1 MSWESAVDARIYR
14 PEKTAMQS
22 GRAKTKH
29 WVLEY
34 ERQDRTRRDPLMG
47 WTQSG
52 DTRRQIRLEF
62 DTKEEALDYAKRH
75 KIVARVLPDHPRRRI
90 LRSYADNFR

>member
-1 MSWESAVDARIYR
+1 MEARIYR
-14 PEKTAMQS
+14 PEKTATQS
-22 GRAKTKH
+22 GKAKTKS

-34 ERQDRTRRDPLMG
+34 ERQDRTRRDPVMG

-75 KIVARVLPDHPRRRI
+75 KIAARVLPDHKRKKIIRT
-90 LRSYADNFR
+90 YADNFR

>member
-1 MSWESAVDARIYR
+1 MDARIYR
-14 PEKTAMQS
+14 PAKTAMQS

-47 WTQSG
+47 WAQSA

-62 DTKEEALDYAKRH
+62 DTKEDALDYAKRH
-75 KIVARVLPDHPRRRI
+75 KIAARVLPDHQRRKV
-90 LRSYADNFR
+90 LKSYADNFR